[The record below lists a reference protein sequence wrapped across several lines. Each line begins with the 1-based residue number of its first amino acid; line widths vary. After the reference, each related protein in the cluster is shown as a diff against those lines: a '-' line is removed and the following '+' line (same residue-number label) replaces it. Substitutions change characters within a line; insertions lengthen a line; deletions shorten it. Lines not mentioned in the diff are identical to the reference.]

1 MLTAAVPSG
10 LPGFLAGLKL
20 MVRHGDY
27 VFVHAGVRPEV
38 ALDRQ
43 DGNDLIWIREPF
55 LSSRADHGA
64 VIVHG
69 HTPTDAVEVRPNRI
83 GIDTGAVF
91 TGNLTCLVLEE
102 AEKALLGP
110 DGLEALPDAA
120 FIDR

>member
-1 MLTAAVPSG
+1 MNFGEDPEAEGLFGVFGGEANADAAV
-10 LPGFLAGLKL
+10 LEAAELAEE
-20 MVRHGDY
+20 D
-27 VFVHAGVRPEV
+27 
-38 ALDRQ
+38 
-43 DGNDLIWIREPF
+43 
-55 LSSRADHGA
+55 ADHGA

-69 HTPTDAVEVRPNRI
+69 HTVVEAVEVRPNRI
-83 GIDTGAVF
+83 GIDTGVVF